1 MLTAFRPSSE
11 KNTEQS
17 TEKSRGLRWKAAAIA
32 IVLGTIPVIVV
43 GAIAYRTTSQ
53 SWRQQVFREKQNYGA
68 QVAEKLNRF
77 MTERYGD
84 FFSISR
90 LPIFTNPEISA
101 ATSAQDKQD
110 FLNTIIEAYQIYE
123 SVALFD
129 TQGRLMIRSS
139 GSNTTTQLDSE
150 SLSELLNSNRPL
162 ISAPRLSQVT
172 EELSI
177 YISAPILHHETGQPM
192 AIVQARFPV
201 EVFQELI
208 VGNESDNE
216 YVLDAQGRI
225 FLSSQAQT
233 TNPTRFQT
241 IPLIQEARQTRQQQV
256 GLIRE
261 LNQEQH
267 LIAAAP
273 ILGTEQMFN
282 LNWLIV
288 VETSAEN
295 AFATSN
301 SLLRTIGLGT
311 IGTAIVVTILA
322 IGVSLLITEPL
333 IQRISDVVRTV
344 VSASSEMAA
353 TVEQQERSLSQQ
365 AASIS
370 ESTAMMEQLSRSAQ
384 RSAEQAQTAQDQAQ
398 HVLQLAKDGEVVVDR
413 TLERTNQLQNRVGSL
428 AEQMNN
434 LNDQI
439 RRIGTIS
446 SLVSDLANQTN
457 MLALNASVEAV
468 RAGDAGRGFAVVA
481 SEIRKLADQSRHSA
495 EKIDNLVETVQSA
508 ISSTSSL
515 AQDSTTAVGDTTG
528 FAHET
533 AEKFMGVKDAIQKI
547 ALGSQQIAANAQQQA
562 RAIEQLTEAMTALDH
577 GANET
582 ASSISQTRA
591 GSRHLN
597 DAAVSLQ
604 KMV

>member
-1 MLTAFRPSSE
+1 M
-11 KNTEQS
+11 
-17 TEKSRGLRWKAAAIA
+17 AI
-32 IVLGTIPVIVV
+32 
-43 GAIAYRTTSQ
+43 
-53 SWRQQVFREKQNYGA
+53 
-68 QVAEKLNRF
+68 
-77 MTERYGD
+77 

-90 LPIFTNPEISA
+90 LPIFTNPEIA
-101 ATSAQDKQD
+101 GVTTAQDKQN
-110 FLNTIIEAYQIYE
+110 FLNTIIEAYQIYD
-123 SVALFD
+123 SIALFD

-139 GSNTTTQLDSE
+139 GSSTSTQLDADSIE
-150 SLSELLNSNRPL
+150 AILSRNRPL
-162 ISAPRLSQVT
+162 MSPPRVSAIT
-172 EELSI
+172 GELSI
-177 YISAPILHHETGQPM
+177 YISAPILNLETNQPIG
-192 AIVQARFPV
+192 IVQARFPV
-201 EVFQELI
+201 VVFQNLI
-208 VGNESDNE
+208 ISNETDHE
-216 YVLDAQGRI
+216 YILDGQGRI
-225 FLSSQAQT
+225 FLSSQDDLIDL
-233 TNPTRFQT
+233 TRFQNV
-241 IPLIQEARQTRQQQV
+241 PLVQEAQQTQQRQIGFVQNR
-256 GLIRE
+256 
-261 LNQEQH
+261 NQDRY
-267 LIAAAP
+267 LIAVSP
-273 ILGTEQMFN
+273 IFGSDDVFP
-282 LNWLIV
+282 LNWLVV

-311 IGTAIVVTILA
+311 LGTAIIVTILA
-322 IGVSLLITEPL
+322 VGVSLLITEPL
-333 IQRISDVVRTV
+333 IQRISDVIRTV

-353 TVEQQERSLSQQ
+353 TVEQQERSVSQQ

-370 ESTAMMEQLSRSAQ
+370 ESTAMMEELSRSAQ
-384 RSAEQAQTAQDQAQ
+384 RSAEQAETAQDQAQ

-413 TLERTNQLQNRVGSL
+413 TLERTHQLQDRFGSL
-428 AEQMNN
+428 AQQMDN
-434 LNDQI
+434 LNEQI

-495 EKIDNLVETVQSA
+495 EKIDGLVEMVQSA
-508 ISSTSSL
+508 INSTSSL
-515 AQDSTTAVGDTTG
+515 AQDSTMAVSDTTG

-547 ALGSQQIAANAQQQA
+547 AVSSQQIAANAQQQA

-591 GSRHLN
+591 GSQHLN

>member
-1 MLTAFRPSSE
+1 MLTENSKHS
-11 KNTEQS
+11 
-17 TEKSRGLRWKAAAIA
+17 EKSRSLRWKAAAIA
-32 IVLGTIPVIVV
+32 IALGTIPVIVV
-43 GAIAYRTTSQ
+43 GAIAYTTTNR
-53 SWRQQVFREKQNYGA
+53 SWREQIFANKQSYGA
-68 QVAEKLNRF
+68 QVAGKLNRF
-77 MTERYGD
+77 MAERYGD
-84 FFSISR
+84 FYSISR
-90 LPIFTNPEISA
+90 LPIFTNPEIA
-101 ATSAQDKQD
+101 LATSAQDKQD
-110 FLNTIIEAYQIYE
+110 FLNTIIEAYQIYD

-139 GSNTTTQLDSE
+139 GSDTITQLDGDN
-150 SLSELLNSNRPL
+150 LRLILNRDRPF
-162 ISAPRLSQVT
+162 ISSPRVSST
-172 EELSI
+172 TGELSV
-177 YISAPILHHETGQPM
+177 YISAAILNADTGTPM
-192 AIVQARFPV
+192 GIVQARLPV
-201 EVFQELI
+201 RELQNLI
-208 VGNESDNE
+208 VSSDSDHE
-216 YVLDAQGRI
+216 YVLDSQRRI
-225 FLSSQAQT
+225 FISSQED
-233 TNPTRFQT
+233 NVNVNYFQNL
-241 IPLIQEARQTRQQQV
+241 PLIQQAQRMAEGQTGIIHDR
-256 GLIRE
+256 
-261 LNQEQH
+261 NQESY
-267 LIAAAP
+267 LIAAVP
-273 ILGTEQMFN
+273 LNQSQQMFD
-282 LNWLIV
+282 LNWIV
-288 VETSAEN
+288 IVETTTDN

-301 SLLRTIGLGT
+301 SLLRTIAIGTLGT
-311 IGTAIVVTILA
+311 AVVVTILA
-322 IGVSLLITEPL
+322 VGVSLLITEPL
-333 IQRISDVVRTV
+333 IQRITDVVRTV

-384 RSAEQAQTAQDQAQ
+384 RSAEQAQSAQDQAQ

-413 TLERTNQLQNRVGSL
+413 TLERTTQLQQRVAGL
-428 AEQMNN
+428 VEQMDN
-434 LNDQI
+434 LNQQI

-495 EKIDNLVETVQSA
+495 EKIDGLVEMVQSA
-508 ISSTSSL
+508 INTTSSL
-515 AQDSTTAVGDTTG
+515 AQDSSSAVGDTTG
-528 FAHET
+528 FAHQT

-547 ALGSQQIAANAQQQA
+547 AVGSQQIAANAQQQA
-562 RAIEQLTEAMTALDH
+562 RAIEQLTEAMTALDC

>member
-1 MLTAFRPSSE
+1 MLT
-11 KNTEQS
+11 EQPKHP
-17 TEKSRGLRWKAAAIA
+17 EKSRGLRWKAAAIA
-32 IVLGTIPVIVV
+32 IALGTIPVIVV
-43 GAIAYRTTSQ
+43 GAIAYTTTNR
-53 SWRQQVFREKQNYGA
+53 SWREQIFSNKQGYGA
-68 QVAEKLNRF
+68 QVSGKLNRF
-77 MTERYGD
+77 MSERYGD
-84 FFSISR
+84 FYAISR
-90 LPIFTNPEISA
+90 LPIFTNPDIALA
-101 ATSAQDKQD
+101 ATAQDKQD
-110 FLNTIIEAYQIYE
+110 FLNTIVEAYQIYD

-139 GSNTTTQLDSE
+139 GSDTTTQLDNE
-150 SLSELLNSNRPL
+150 SIRTILNQDRPF
-162 ISAPRLSQVT
+162 ISTPRVAST
-172 EELSI
+172 TGELSV
-177 YISAPILHHETGQPM
+177 YISAAILNAETSSPM
-192 AIVQARFPV
+192 GIVQARFPV
-201 EVFQELI
+201 RELQNLI
-208 VGNESDNE
+208 VGSDGDNE
-216 YVLDAQGRI
+216 YVLDSRGQI
-225 FLSSQAQT
+225 FISSQGD
-233 TNPTRFQT
+233 NVNITRFQNAS
-241 IPLIQEARQTRQQQV
+241 LIQQARRTNQGQV
-256 GLIRE
+256 GIIHD
-261 LNQEQH
+261 LNQESYLVAVTPLSRSQ
-267 LIAAAP
+267 
-273 ILGTEQMFN
+273 QMFN
-282 LNWLIV
+282 LNWMVI
-288 VETSAEN
+288 VETSTEN

-301 SLLRTIGLGT
+301 SLLRTIGMGTLGT
-311 IGTAIVVTILA
+311 AVVVTLLA
-322 IGVSLLITEPL
+322 VGVSLLITEPL

-384 RSAEQAQTAQDQAQ
+384 RSAEQAQSAQDQAQ

-413 TLERTNQLQNRVGSL
+413 TLERTTELQQRVAGL
-428 AEQMNN
+428 VEQMDN
-434 LNDQI
+434 LNEQT

-495 EKIDNLVETVQSA
+495 EKIDSLVEMLQSA
-508 ISSTSSL
+508 ITTTSSL
-515 AQDSTTAVGDTTG
+515 AQESTSAVGDTTG
-528 FAHET
+528 FAHQT
-533 AEKFMGVKDAIQKI
+533 AEKFMGVKNAIQKI
-547 ALGSQQIAANAQQQA
+547 AVGSQQIAANAQQQA
-562 RAIEQLTEAMTALDH
+562 RAIEQLTEAMTALDC